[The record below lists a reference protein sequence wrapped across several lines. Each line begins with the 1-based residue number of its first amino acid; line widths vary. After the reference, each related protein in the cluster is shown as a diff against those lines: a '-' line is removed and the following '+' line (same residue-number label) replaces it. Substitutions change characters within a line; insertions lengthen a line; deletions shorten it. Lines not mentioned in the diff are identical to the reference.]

1 MPDGGKGVKS
11 FNWLFLGFIVIP
23 GVGNWEALFNV
34 SVLQGKNSSIISNV
48 LKARQHGTDKHISSC
63 SLGTAFQDLR
73 TVFAQP
79 GWDLSPGLS
88 AEAWVLAPSCFAH
101 QQASI
106 SSWGVIE
113 VVRTLCSGLCVLPAA
128 SCLCTL
134 FWASDT
140 SFLSWLISQPV
151 KGLLGWRNLSSFT
164 APSQRCR
171 SHPNSISFPF
181 CSTRL

>member
-1 MPDGGKGVKS
+1 M
-11 FNWLFLGFIVIP
+11 
-23 GVGNWEALFNV
+23 
-34 SVLQGKNSSIISNV
+34 SVFSREKNSSIISNV

-113 VVRTLCSGLCVLPAA
+113 GARTLCSGLCVLPAA
-128 SCLCTL
+128 SCPAGKQLQPGSHRGGQNPLLRSLCPACCKL
-134 FWASDT
+134 PVHSLLSLWY
-140 SFLSWLISQPV
+140 FLSVLAYLLASEGASRV
-151 KGLLGWRNLSSFT
+151 KEPFLFHSSLPEVQV
-164 APSQRCR
+164 PSQF
-171 SHPNSISFPF
+171 H
-181 CSTRL
+181 